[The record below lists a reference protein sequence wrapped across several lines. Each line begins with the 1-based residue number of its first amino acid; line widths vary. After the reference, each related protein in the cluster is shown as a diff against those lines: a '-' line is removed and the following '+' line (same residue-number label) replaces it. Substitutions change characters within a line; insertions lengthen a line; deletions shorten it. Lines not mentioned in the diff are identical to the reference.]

1 MSKCQATTKSGV
13 QCMAN
18 ATATG
23 KCTVHQSSSKARE
36 LGLKG
41 VEARRKTAEKARSQ
55 AELTVPA
62 NPQEIF
68 EALAVLMGEL
78 RAGTTDSSTARAMA
92 TVSHAML
99 KAHEIIMAEKQQN
112 RELGYKDG
120 IDPADLTDDEWVAK
134 YQPKL
139 IGAGSLETTDEPFCS
154 MRSDGNDS

>member
-1 MSKCQATTKSGV
+1 M
-13 QCMAN
+13 
-18 ATATG
+18 
-23 KCTVHQSSSKARE
+23 VHQGNGKARE

-78 RAGTTDSSTARAMA
+78 RAGTTDPSTARAMA

-99 KAHEIIMAEKQQN
+99 KAHEIIMAEKQQAISK
-112 RELGYKDG
+112 RQSSTCSGLC
-120 IDPADLTDDEWVAK
+120 LTRR
-134 YQPKL
+134 
-139 IGAGSLETTDEPFCS
+139 
-154 MRSDGNDS
+154 MRKSRISSDGQSIA